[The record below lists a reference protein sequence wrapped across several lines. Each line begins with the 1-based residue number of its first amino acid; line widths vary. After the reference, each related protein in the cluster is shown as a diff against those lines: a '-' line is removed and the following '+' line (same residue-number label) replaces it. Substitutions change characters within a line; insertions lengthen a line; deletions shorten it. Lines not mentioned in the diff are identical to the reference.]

1 MSVKTKLNKQLI
13 CRYIYGVTNMHIV
26 VYVLISA
33 KCDYLQ
39 LFYFY
44 SIWYQ
49 EVLYSIVCVSIIEK
63 CVYHFIFELESLLSH
78 SVNITRHFSRKSV
91 DDCNTT
97 NRCEQ
102 EQTNIWKKEEKRK
115 RNNKSK
121 STRTQFNFT
130 LSRSEL
136 VFLVLNFVIFILFFR
151 FWCEIKCVF
160 ILLNFE
166 NYNKK

>member
-1 MSVKTKLNKQLI
+1 MPIHIRRNEHAYCRI
-13 CRYIYGVTNMHIV
+13 CIDFGQMR
-26 VYVLISA
+26 
-33 KCDYLQ
+33 
-39 LFYFY
+39 LFAAFLFN

-49 EVLYSIVCVSIIEK
+49 EVLYSIVYVSMIEK

-102 EQTNIWKKEEKRK
+102 EHTNIWKKEEKRN

-121 STRTQFNFT
+121 STRTQFNFS

-136 VFLVLNFVIFILFFR
+136 VFLVISLNFVIFIIFF
-151 FWCEIKCVF
+151 FCFGVK
-160 ILLNFE
+160 
-166 NYNKK
+166 